1 MKLSTLTSPFDGLS
15 LSVAI
20 TEPTDAPKA
29 IIQISHGMAEH
40 KERYFPFM
48 EYLSNNG
55 YVCVI
60 HDHRGHG
67 GSVKSNQDYGYFYT
81 ENICAI
87 VDDLHAV
94 TLMIK
99 AQYPNLPLYLFSHSM
114 GTLVARNYLKN
125 YDNEICKVVLCGP
138 PTENKAV
145 NMGLYLAKHS
155 SKRGKICPNQ
165 FLNNMAFKS
174 FNKGYTTPNAWLSEN
189 PGNVLAY
196 NADPLCGFV
205 FTTNGFINLLT
216 LQKEAFRADNW
227 HPTNPKLPILV
238 MAGQDDPVIISVNK
252 FKELLSFLSKV
263 GYGNIQSKLYENKRH
278 EILNEA
284 NRYEIF
290 EDVRHF
296 FDK

>member
-1 MKLSTLTSPFDGLS
+1 MKSSALASPFDGLS

-20 TEPTDAPKA
+20 TEPTDTPKG

-48 EYLSNNG
+48 EYLSKNG
-55 YVCVI
+55 YICVI

-67 GSVKSNQDYGYFYT
+67 GSVRSETDHGYFYT
-81 ENICAI
+81 ENISAI
-87 VDDLHAV
+87 VEDLHAV
-94 TLMIK
+94 SLMVK
-99 AQYPNLPLYLFSHSM
+99 TQYPNLPLYIFSHSM
-114 GTLVARNYLKN
+114 GTLVARNYLKK

-145 NMGLYLAKHS
+145 NMGLFLAKHS
-155 SKRGKICPNQ
+155 PKRNKITPNQ

-189 PGNVLAY
+189 LGNVIAY
-196 NADPLCGFV
+196 NSDPLCGFV

-216 LQKEAFRADNW
+216 LQKEAFRADDW
-227 HPTNPKLPILV
+227 HSANPKLPILV
-238 MAGQDDPVIISVNK
+238 MAGKDDPVIISEKK
-252 FKELLSFLSKV
+252 FDALLSFLKQV
-263 GYGNIQSKLYENKRH
+263 GYCNIESKLYEKKRH
-278 EILNEA
+278 EILNES
-284 NRYEIF
+284 NRDEIF
-290 EDVRHF
+290 EDVLKF